1 MTLAQFFEV
10 CSQNASVTLFYF
22 IATPLTAFLASIFGR
37 GEGHLSPWKYLYS
50 FLIYAV
56 TIPGIFAVSLSIYR
70 FFFERGSIMDANIY
84 TQILPIVSMFITL
97 SIIRRSVDLDQIP
110 GFGRLSSLMLLV
122 SIVLLVM
129 WIMEKTNLFVFTYM
143 PFWQFILLLIAVF
156 VILRLLFKK
165 AL

>member
-22 IATPLTAFLASIFGR
+22 IATPLTALLASIFGR

-50 FLIYAV
+50 FLVYAA
-56 TIPGIFAVSLSIYR
+56 TIPGIFAVSLSIYI

-84 TQILPIVSMFITL
+84 TQILPIISMFITL
-97 SIIRRSVDLDQIP
+97 SIIRRAVDLDQIP
-110 GFGRLSSLMLLV
+110 GFGRLSSLMLMV
-122 SIVLLVM
+122 AIVLLAM
-129 WIMEKTNLFVFTYM
+129 WIMEKTHIFVFTYM
-143 PFWQFILLLIAVF
+143 PFWQFILLLIVVF
-156 VILRLLFKK
+156 VFLRYLFKK